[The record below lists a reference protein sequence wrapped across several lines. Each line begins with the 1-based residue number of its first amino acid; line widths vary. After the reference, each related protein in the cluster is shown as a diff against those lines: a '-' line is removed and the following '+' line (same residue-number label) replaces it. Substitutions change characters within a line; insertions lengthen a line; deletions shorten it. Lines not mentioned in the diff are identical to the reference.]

1 MLGKFISQRM
11 AQLNMFD
18 EDALRPNCKVPKL
31 LINEFNQQGQTIL
44 CFTGQGIQQ

>member
-18 EDALRPNCKVPKL
+18 VDALRPNSKVPKL

-44 CFTGQGIQQ
+44 YFAEQGIKQ